1 MWQISSGRQP
11 FENIEH
17 DISLTLAIHGG
28 KREEIINGTPIE
40 YSNMYTKCWRYEP
53 NERPSARKLVTIL
66 KSINSTPVDEIHLP
80 ENDESIPE
88 IPSLHIHAVHWYQPA
103 AKNGDK

>member
-1 MWQISSGRQP
+1 
-11 FENIEH
+11 
-17 DISLTLAIHGG
+17 
-28 KREEIINGTPIE
+28 
-40 YSNMYTKCWRYEP
+40 MYTKCWRYEP

-103 AKNGDK
+103 AKNGDKIAQYKLGLCYENGDGVKKDKVEAFEW